1 MRRKLWLVFD
11 CGVTLLSPDR
21 PSFVE
26 APTTRTSSRG
36 FSFGFIGALFRLFSM
51 VNFELVY
58 HVKQS
63 FFSAVTQHTFDL
75 LAGGLPF
82 PIPNLSFYFPILCL
96 SLFLILLSLHLTFY
110 SIFPLLL

>member
-1 MRRKLWLVFD
+1 MRPKLWPAFN
-11 CGVTLLSPDR
+11 CGVTLLSPDG

-82 PIPNLSFYFPILCL
+82 TFPTLSIDVPSACL
-96 SLFLILLSLHLTFY
+96 SPVIIPGEHHPDFHSILPLH
-110 SIFPLLL
+110 